1 MRSRGSVLK
10 VLLFILLL
18 CCLGAVGVLIGAHLN
33 LHPLPSNSTADRV
46 LVEKSVRRLTL
57 LRNGSSLKTYRVAL
71 GRAPIGPK
79 EQEGDQRTPEGLDR
93 IDFHK
98 EDSDVPR
105 ALHVSYPEQRD
116 IDRAAASGVPPGFDI
131 MIHGI
136 RNGMGWI
143 GAFHRRTD
151 WTAGCIAVTDFE
163 IEEIWRAVPDGTS
176 IEIRP

>member
-1 MRSRGSVLK
+1 MLK
-10 VLLFILLL
+10 VLLFVLVLL
-18 CCLGAVGVLIGAHLN
+18 CLFAVGILIGAHFN
-33 LHPLPSNSTADRV
+33 PHPLPSGITADRV
-46 LVEKSVRRLTL
+46 LVEKAVRRLTL
-57 LRNGSSLKTYRVAL
+57 LQGDTPLKTYRVAL
-71 GRAPIGPK
+71 GRAPVGPK
-79 EQEGDQRTPEGLDR
+79 EQEGDQRTPEGVYL

-98 EDSDVPR
+98 EDSDYHR

-116 IDRAAASGVPPGFDI
+116 IDRAAAVGVPPGCDI

-163 IEEIWRAVPDGTS
+163 IEEIWRAVPDETP

>member
-1 MRSRGSVLK
+1 MWK
-10 VLLFILLL
+10 VALLLFLS
-18 CCLGAVGVLIGAHLN
+18 CCLTVVGLLIGAHLN
-33 LHPLPSNSTADRV
+33 VHPLHPNIIANRV
-46 LVEKSVRRLTL
+46 LVEKAARHLTL
-57 LRNGSSLKTYRVAL
+57 LHDNTRLKTYRVAL
-71 GRAPIGPK
+71 GHSPVGPK
-79 EQEGDQRTPEGLDR
+79 EREGDQRTPEGTYL

-98 EDSDVPR
+98 EDSDYHR

-116 IDRAAASGVPPGFDI
+116 ADRAAADGVSPGCDI

-163 IEEIWRAVPDGTS
+163 IEEIWRAVPDGTQ

>member
-1 MRSRGSVLK
+1 MLK
-10 VLLFILLL
+10 VLLFVFVLFCLLAL
-18 CCLGAVGVLIGAHLN
+18 GVLIGAHLN

-46 LVEKSVRRLTL
+46 LVEKSARRLTL
-57 LRNGSSLKTYRVAL
+57 LRNGTLLKTYRVAL
-71 GRAPIGPK
+71 GRAPVGPK
-79 EQEGDQRTPEGLDR
+79 EREGDQRTPEGIYQ

-98 EDSDVPR
+98 EDSDYHR

-116 IDRAAASGVPPGFDI
+116 IDRAAASGVSAGSDI
-131 MIHGI
+131 MIHGLP
-136 RNGMGWI
+136 NGRGWI

-163 IEEIWRAVPDGTS
+163 IEEIWRAVPDGTP

>member
-1 MRSRGSVLK
+1 MKILAI
-10 VLLFILLL
+10 LLLL
-18 CCLGAVGVLIGAHLN
+18 CCLAAGGIFAAAHLN
-33 LHPLPSNSTADRV
+33 LHPLPANATADRV
-46 LVEKSVRRLTL
+46 LVEKSARRLTL
-57 LRNGSSLKTYRVAL
+57 LQNGVALKSYRVAL
-71 GRAPIGPK
+71 GGAPVGLK
-79 EQEGDQRTPEGLDR
+79 EREGDSRTPEGFYR

-98 EDSDVPR
+98 ADSDYHR
-105 ALHVSYPEQRD
+105 ALHVSYPEERD
-116 IDRAAASGVPPGFDI
+116 IDRATAGGYPPGSDI

-163 IEEIWRAVPDGTS
+163 IEEIWRAVADGTP